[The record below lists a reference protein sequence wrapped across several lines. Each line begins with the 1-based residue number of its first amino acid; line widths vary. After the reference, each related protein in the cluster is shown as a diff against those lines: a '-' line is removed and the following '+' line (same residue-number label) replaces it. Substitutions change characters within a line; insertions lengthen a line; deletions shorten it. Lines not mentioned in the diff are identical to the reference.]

1 MHKIFDIQ
9 QACFGTFEE
18 GQTIT
23 LYSLQ
28 AGNFVVKI
36 MNYGGTIVAIDIP
49 DKDQKV
55 QNIVAG
61 FTSFNEYQMPHPY
74 LGSLIGRYANR
85 IAYGKFQLDGK
96 NYQLTINDYPNH
108 LHGGD
113 NGFHRKIW
121 KTERTKVDTDQCS
134 LVFSYFSPD
143 GEEGY
148 PGNLHVVVTF
158 TVTRS
163 NELKISYQANTDKST
178 PINLTSHLYFNLSGF
193 SERTIYDH
201 ELEIN
206 GKFITEKN
214 ADNVPTG
221 KLLLCEGTPLD
232 FRQRKKIGTHI
243 KELDFDRG
251 YNHNFVIDNPEDG
264 VRSAATLINK
274 SSGRM
279 LEVLSDR
286 PGLQV
291 YTANWW
297 DGSLTGAH
305 GIPYGKHSAVA
316 LETQSYPDSPN
327 HGNFSNTILRPGERF
342 HSDTIYRFS
351 ILK

>member
-1 MHKIFDIQ
+1 MDKIFDIPQ
-9 QACFGTFEE
+9 VYFGTTEK

-28 AGNFVVKI
+28 AGDLLVKI
-36 MNYGGTIVAIDIP
+36 MNYGGTIVAIETP
-49 DKDQKV
+49 DKDRKV

-61 FTSFNEYQMPHPY
+61 FSSFSEYQMPQPY

-85 IAYGKFQLDGK
+85 IAYGKFQLDGEI
-96 NYQLTINDYPNH
+96 YQLPINDYPNH

-121 KTERTKVDTDQCS
+121 KTESTKVDADQCS
-134 LVFSYFSPD
+134 LALSYFSPD

-148 PGNLHVVVTF
+148 PGNLHVMVMF
-158 TVTRS
+158 TVTKS
-163 NELKISYQANTDKST
+163 NELKVSYQANTDKST
-178 PINLTSHLYFNLSGF
+178 PINPTSHSYFNLSGF
-193 SERTIYDH
+193 SERTICDH

-206 GKFITEKN
+206 AKFFTEKN
-214 ADNVPTG
+214 ADNMPTG

-232 FRQRKKIGTHI
+232 FRQCKKIGTHI
-243 KELDFDRG
+243 KELDFDSG

-279 LEVLSDR
+279 LEILSDR

-297 DGSLTGAH
+297 DGSLNGAH

-327 HGNFSNTILRPGERF
+327 HGNFPNTILRPGERF
-342 HSDTIYRFS
+342 HSNTIYRFS

>member
-1 MHKIFDIQ
+1 LDKIFDLK
-9 QACFGTFEE
+9 QAYFGTTEE

-23 LYSLQ
+23 LYSLR
-28 AGNFVVKI
+28 AGDLVVKI
-36 MNYGGTIVAIDIP
+36 MNYGGTIVAIEIP
-49 DKDQKV
+49 DKDNKV

-61 FTSFNEYQMPHPY
+61 FSSFNEYQMPHPY
-74 LGSLIGRYANR
+74 VGSLIGRYANR
-85 IAYGKFQLDGK
+85 IAYGKFQLDGEI
-96 NYQLTINDYPNH
+96 YQLPINDYPNH

-121 KTERTKVDTDQCS
+121 KTESTKVDTDQCS
-134 LVFSYFSPD
+134 LAFSYFSPD

-148 PGNLHVVVTF
+148 PGDLHVVVTF

-178 PINLTSHLYFNLSGF
+178 PINLTSHSYFNLSGF

-206 GKFITEKN
+206 GKFFTEKN

-221 KLLLCEGTPLD
+221 KLLLCEGTSLD
-232 FRQRKKIGTHI
+232 FRQRRKIGTHI

-251 YNHNFVIDNPEDG
+251 YNHNFVIDNSEDS
-264 VRSAATLINK
+264 VISAATLIDK
-274 SSGRM
+274 SSGRK

-297 DGSLTGAH
+297 DESLTGAH
-305 GIPYGKHSAVA
+305 SIPYGKHSAVA
-316 LETQSYPDSPN
+316 LETQGYPDSPN
-327 HGNFSNTILRPGERF
+327 HGNFPNTILRPGERF

>member
-1 MHKIFDIQ
+1 MDKIFDIPQ
-9 QACFGTFEE
+9 VYFGTTEK

-28 AGNFVVKI
+28 AGDLVVKI
-36 MNYGGTIVAIDIP
+36 MNYGGTIVAIETP
-49 DKDQKV
+49 DKDRKV

-61 FTSFNEYQMPHPY
+61 FSSFSEYQMPQPY

-85 IAYGKFQLDGK
+85 IAYGKFQLDGEI
-96 NYQLTINDYPNH
+96 YQLPINDYPNH

-121 KTERTKVDTDQCS
+121 KVERTKVDTDQCS
-134 LVFSYFSPD
+134 LSLSYFSSA

-158 TVTRS
+158 TVTKS
-163 NELKISYQANTDKST
+163 NELKVSYQANTDKST
-178 PINLTSHLYFNLSGF
+178 PINPTSHSYFNLSGF

-206 GKFITEKN
+206 GKFFTEKN

-286 PGLQV
+286 PGLQI

-297 DGSLTGAH
+297 DGSLNGAH

-327 HGNFSNTILRPGERF
+327 HGNFPNTILRPGERF

>member
-1 MHKIFDIQ
+1 MDKIFDIQ
-9 QACFGTFEE
+9 QAYFGTTEE

-28 AGNFVVKI
+28 AGDLVVKI
-36 MNYGGTIVAIDIP
+36 MNYGGTIVAIETP
-49 DKDQKV
+49 DKDRKV

-61 FTSFNEYQMPHPY
+61 FSSFNEYQMPHPY

-96 NYQLTINDYPNH
+96 NYQLPINDYPNH

-121 KTERTKVDTDQCS
+121 KVERTKVDTDQCS
-134 LVFSYFSPD
+134 LALSYFSPA

-158 TVTRS
+158 TVTKS

-178 PINLTSHLYFNLSGF
+178 PINPTSHSYFNLSGF

-206 GKFITEKN
+206 GKFFTEKN

-297 DGSLTGAH
+297 DGSLNGAH

-327 HGNFSNTILRPGERF
+327 HGNFPNTILRPGERF